1 MESFLDPLRR
11 ALGRMVIGWRPSGA
25 GLGAVGRFDAIGSVF
40 GLLTFFGALLLL
52 GFWWLN
58 LGGLVDEARPVV
70 SLEKTQVSLA
80 RGETAVIGRR
90 ELLQPQRF
98 DAAELRHVA
107 FTRQADGKVIVRNV
121 ARERRLWLDYRNA
134 SASFSARWQL
144 ATGDRIQGG
153 PMNLVVEEALPNRL
167 RLQVRSGAA
176 APVPV
181 SVTRT
186 GASMEVTV
194 AGQGLRTC
202 EPPTPIDRVK
212 QAVTNFITADER
224 GEDRVL
230 HIGGRLT
237 CAVRMERYLGAERV
251 PFRSFTIT
259 ARGDRFFFAP
269 GDPLDAPRP
278 QVVFFRG
285 QTQVADFQS
294 IGWDV
299 DPDGPGVLGSMIIGR
314 TRYDVEIGA
323 EANGRVPVTL
333 TPVSKAYRL
342 VPQEAADIVAAVSTP
357 QVSVTATKPRQPMSR
372 EELGPTLSVMSGAE
386 RMLRLAVIGGAIL
399 LAFLSALKSLS
410 AQRSAVLGLGH
421 VARPLIGLGFVGVTA
436 LLVLSPEI
444 ARVLNRPISFVEEAR
459 LVVVAFGVA
468 SLMICLGT
476 RFVLPAKILWLAVI
490 ALCMAGSLTLLSLG
504 IDGEKTDFSIHAQ
517 KNRLLFIDL
526 VPLFA
531 AVVAATGDRAA
542 ESLPESF
549 FAGSRLRDHL
559 LRAVPSLGILA
570 VFGVWAIVGTET
582 GVAGFQPVE
591 FAKLAFVFVLA
602 SVCVSFARIEFFYT
616 QRQYIV
622 WLLLSLLSVGVF
634 FLVFT
639 AVPFLKSDYSPILI
653 LLATTVVL
661 FFAFLLPAATRRIG
675 GMIGVLLRR
684 ADAPQARQ
692 KRLGWPRGG
701 ALAAVILVL
710 LGLNAALVY
719 AFPKLANRAIA
730 GQWEMPKERGKA
742 MDLLEQAREGSF
754 RKPAERLL
762 TWYDL
767 DHHAQRESGQDRL
780 PDVAH
785 RDLGFQLL
793 QSKIA
798 LAEMPCGLAR
808 LKTGV
813 ERLPQPAREGLAG
826 LSAIVPDTCS
836 LMPTASRTPILEV
849 GEAPSDEGSR
859 GYGVRDLMRLP
870 VIQNDFIATY
880 MSVRFGLPMVI
891 LLVTAEFAAVL
902 CAVLIALSLLGR
914 RARGAANEAAR
925 HGLAIASVGIAAL
938 FGLHW
943 AISWGNAIGLLPV
956 MGQPMT
962 FLAAATSHHLLMALP
977 GVALLLLAGR
987 CAAVRSRRI
996 DRAPPA
1002 WGLLKSG
1009 G

>member
-1 MESFLDPLRR
+1 MESFLQPLRN
-11 ALGRMVIGWRPSGA
+11 ALGRLFIGWRPSRGA
-25 GLGAVGRFDAIGSVF
+25 GGGGGFDGVGALF
-40 GLLTFFGALLLL
+40 GLLTLAGAVILLA
-52 GFWWLN
+52 FWWLN
-58 LGGLVDEARPVV
+58 LGVLVNEARPVV
-70 SLEKTQVSLA
+70 SLEKTQVTLA

-107 FTRQADGKVIVRNV
+107 FTRQPDGKVIVRNI

-144 ATGDRIQGG
+144 ATGDRIQAG
-153 PMNLVVEEALPNRL
+153 PMNLMVEEAQPNRL
-167 RLQVRSGAA
+167 RLQVRSGTA

-181 SVTRT
+181 TVTRT
-186 GASMEVTV
+186 GASMDVTA
-194 AGQGLRTC
+194 AGQVLRTC

-237 CAVRMERYLGAERV
+237 CAVRMERYLGADRV
-251 PFRSFTIT
+251 PFRAFTIT

-278 QVVFFRG
+278 QAVFFRG

-323 EANGRVPVTL
+323 EVNGRVPLVL

-342 VPQEAADIVAAVSTP
+342 VPQEAADLVAAVTTP
-357 QVSVTATKPRQPMSR
+357 QVTVSATKPRQPMSR
-372 EELGPTLSVMSGAE
+372 EELGATLSVMSGAE

-399 LAFLSALKSLS
+399 LALLSAASSLR

-421 VARPLIGLGFVGVTA
+421 VARPLIGLAFVGLTA
-436 LLVLSPEI
+436 LLVLAPEI
-444 ARVLNRPISFVEEAR
+444 ARVLNRPISFVDEAR
-459 LVVVAFGVA
+459 LVVAAFGVA
-468 SLMICLGT
+468 SLMICLGG

-504 IDGEKTDFSIHAQ
+504 VDGEKTDFAIHAQ

-542 ESLPESF
+542 EAFPESF
-549 FAGSRLRDHL
+549 FAGARLRDHL

-570 VFGVWAIVGTET
+570 VFFIWAIVGTET
-582 GVAGFQPVE
+582 GVGGFQPVE

-616 QRQYIV
+616 QRQYLV
-622 WLLLSLLSVGVF
+622 WLVLSILSVGVF

-653 LLATTVVL
+653 LLATTVIL
-661 FFAFLLPAATRRIG
+661 FFAFLLPAAARRIG

-701 ALAAVILVL
+701 ALAAVILLL

-730 GQWEMPKERGKA
+730 GQWEMPNDRGKA

-767 DHHAQRESGQDRL
+767 DHHAQRAAGTDRL

-813 ERLPQPAREGLAG
+813 GQLPPAAREVLDG
-826 LSAIVPDTCS
+826 LSAFVPDTCS

-849 GEAPSDEGSR
+849 GEAPSDEGAR

-880 MSVRFGLPMVI
+880 MTVRFGLPMAI
-891 LLVTAEFAAVL
+891 LLVTAEFATVL
-902 CAVLIALSLLGR
+902 CAVLIAIGLLGR
-914 RARGAANEAAR
+914 RARGSANEAAR
-925 HGLAIASVGIAAL
+925 HGLAIAAVGIAAL

-977 GVALLLLAGR
+977 GVTLLLLAGR
-987 CAAVRSRRI
+987 AAAVRARRI

-1002 WGLLKSG
+1002 WGLLNAGSR
-1009 G
+1009 

>member
-1 MESFLDPLRR
+1 MDSFLGPLRH
-11 ALGRMVIGWRPSGA
+11 ALGRLFVGWRPLQG
-25 GLGAVGRFDAIGSVF
+25 VGRARVGGV
-40 GLLTFFGALLLL
+40 GALLGLLALVAAAGLL
-52 GFWWLN
+52 GFWWHN
-58 LGGLVDEARPVV
+58 LGVLVDEARPVV
-70 SLEKTQVSLA
+70 SLEKVQISLE

-107 FTRQADGKVIVRNV
+107 FTRQPDGKVVLRNV

-134 SASFSARWQL
+134 SASFSARWRL
-144 ATGDRIQGG
+144 TTGDRIQAGA
-153 PMNLVVEEALPNRL
+153 MSLTVEEALPNQL
-167 RLQVRSGAA
+167 RMQLRSGNA

-181 SVTRT
+181 TVQRT
-186 GASMEVTV
+186 GASMEIA
-194 AGQGLRTC
+194 AGGQPLRTC
-202 EPPTPIDRVK
+202 EPPTPIDRIK
-212 QAVTNFITADER
+212 QAVTNVITADER

-237 CAVRMERYLGAERV
+237 CAVRMERYLAAERL

-278 QVVFFRG
+278 QAVFFRG
-285 QTQVADFQS
+285 GAQIADFQS
-294 IGWDV
+294 IAWEL
-299 DPDGPGVLGSMIIGR
+299 DPDGPAVLGSLIIGR
-314 TRYDVEIGA
+314 TRYDIAIGQEI
-323 EANGRVPVTL
+323 NGRLPLTL
-333 TPVSKAYRL
+333 TPVSKTYRL
-342 VPQEAADIVAAVSTP
+342 APQEAADLVAAVTTAQVAVSATP
-357 QVSVTATKPRQPMSR
+357 PRQPMSR
-372 EELGPTLSVMSGAE
+372 AELGPTLSVMNGAE
-386 RMLRLAVIGGAIL
+386 RLLRLAVIGGA
-399 LAFLSALKSLS
+399 LALALLSALTSLR
-410 AQRSAVLGLGH
+410 ARRAVVLGLGH
-421 VARPLIGLGFVGVTA
+421 LAQPIIGLALVGLTA
-436 LLVLSPEI
+436 LLVLAPEL
-444 ARVLNRPISFVEEAR
+444 AGAVGRPLSFVDEAR
-459 LVVVAFGVA
+459 SVVAAFGLA
-468 SLMICLGT
+468 SLMICLGG
-476 RFVLPAKILWLAVI
+476 RFVLPAKFLWLAVI

-504 IDGEKTDFSIHAQ
+504 IDGEKTDFAIHAQ

-542 ESLPESF
+542 EALPESF
-549 FAGSRLRDHL
+549 FAGARFGDHL
-559 LRAVPSLGILA
+559 LRALPSLGILA
-570 VFGVWAIVGTET
+570 AFVVWAIVGTET

-591 FAKLAFVFVLA
+591 FAKLAFVLVLA
-602 SVCVSFARIEFFYT
+602 SVCVSFARIDFFYT

-622 WLLLSLLSVGVF
+622 WLVVSVLSVATF

-661 FFAFLLPAATRRIG
+661 FFAFLLPAAAKRIG
-675 GMIGVLLRR
+675 GMAAILLRR

-692 KRLGWPRGG
+692 KQLGWPRGG
-701 ALAAVILVL
+701 ALAAVILLL

-719 AFPKLANRAIA
+719 AFPKLASRAIA

-762 TWYDL
+762 TWWDL
-767 DHHAQRESGQDRL
+767 DHHAQREAGAERL

-798 LAEMPCGLAR
+798 LAEMPCSLAR
-808 LKTGV
+808 LKTGF
-813 ERLPQPAREGLAG
+813 ERLPEAGREALAP
-826 LSAIVPDTCS
+826 LTPFVPDTCA
-836 LMPTASRTPILEV
+836 LMPAAARQPILET
-849 GEAPSDEGSR
+849 GEAPSDEGAR
-859 GYGVRDLMRLP
+859 GYSVRDLMRLP

-880 MSVRFGLPMVI
+880 MTVRFGLPMAL

-902 CAVLIALSLLGR
+902 SAVLIAVGLLGAQ
-914 RARGAANEAAR
+914 ARGSANAAAR
-925 HGLAIASVGIAAL
+925 HGLAITAVGVAAL

-943 AISWGNAIGLLPV
+943 SISWGNAIGLLPV

-977 GVALLLLAGR
+977 GVGLLLLAGR
-987 CAAVRSRRI
+987 VAAIRAQRI
-996 DRAPPA
+996 HREPPA
-1002 WGLLKSG
+1002 WGVLR
-1009 G
+1009 